1 MFDHLPFELL
11 LRAFYIVVAL
21 QLFFLVLRVM
31 LVGMEAVVALVD
43 DLALEAVEPGPFV
56 RVMVC

>member
-11 LRAFYIVVAL
+11 LRAFYIVVVL
-21 QLFFLVLRVM
+21 QLLIIALRVM
-31 LVGMEAVVALVD
+31 LVGVEAVVAMVD
-43 DLALEAVEPGPFV
+43 ELALEALEPGPFV